1 MKQSVVKSVVLSILF
16 LASLKTI
23 AQCTTPITISVTTV
37 SASCPTCCDGT
48 ATITASGGCPPYQ
61 YNIAPAFMGGPVQL
75 GLCAGNYTVTVMD
88 AGGCC
93 PPATSSFQLKVA
105 NPTGIMEQSQE
116 LSGIHILNPIQENI
130 ILNLNQANQKVSYE
144 IKIIDLHGKLVYT
157 NEVQVNETQLL
168 IKHHLANG
176 IYYIDVKQSSSEAH
190 FRKKIVI
197 AN

>member
-1 MKQSVVKSVVLSILF
+1 MKQSLVKSVVLSILF

-37 SASCPTCCDGT
+37 SASCSTCCDGS
-48 ATITASGGCPPYQ
+48 ATITPTGGCPPYL
-61 YNIAPAFMGGPVQL
+61 YNITPSFMGGPVQS

-88 AGGCC
+88 GGCC

-105 NPTGIMEQSQE
+105 NPTGIKEQSQE
-116 LSGIHILNPIQENI
+116 LSGVQILNPIQENI
-130 ILNLNQANQKVSYE
+130 ILNFNQANQKVSYE
-144 IKIIDLHGKLVYT
+144 IKIIDIQGKLVYT

-190 FRKKIVI
+190 LRKKIVI